1 MSPKR
6 LSIFDIAT
14 MYEGEQDSAT
24 AVPGARVKISTNRIY
39 YGKDTKGCFLPGDSY
54 SFDEM
59 TETYNVWNSKKRQK
73 NFLISLITTEKME

>member
-14 MYEGEQDSAT
+14 MYEGEQDSAI

-39 YGKDTKGCFLPGDSY
+39 YGNKSTLSEFLAKRK
-54 SFDEM
+54 EICKR
-59 TETYNVWNSKKRQK
+59 TYVPCSKVPYKQK
-73 NFLISLITTEKME
+73 QSN

>member
-24 AVPGARVKISTNRIY
+24 AVPGARVKISTNRMY
-39 YGKDTKGCFLPGDSY
+39 LPNTRVLKILG
-54 SFDEM
+54 
-59 TETYNVWNSKKRQK
+59 NVRILPHSRV
-73 NFLISLITTEKME
+73 I

>member
-39 YGKDTKGCFLPGDSY
+39 YGNKSTLSEFLKY
-54 SFDEM
+54 VF
-59 TETYNVWNSKKRQK
+59 V
-73 NFLISLITTEKME
+73 

>member
-24 AVPGARVKISTNRIY
+24 AVLL
-39 YGKDTKGCFLPGDSY
+39 F
-54 SFDEM
+54 FDE
-59 TETYNVWNSKKRQK
+59 EEY
-73 NFLISLITTEKME
+73 

>member
-39 YGKDTKGCFLPGDSY
+39 YGNKSTLSNLSPQH
-54 SFDEM
+54 M
-59 TETYNVWNSKKRQK
+59 TETEN
-73 NFLISLITTEKME
+73 L

>member
-1 MSPKR
+1 MGYYFCRKKVMSPKR

-39 YGKDTKGCFLPGDSY
+39 YGNKSTLSEFLKY
-54 SFDEM
+54 VF
-59 TETYNVWNSKKRQK
+59 V
-73 NFLISLITTEKME
+73 